1 MILKI
6 NDLRTKFT
14 VINNK
19 PFNMTRETIIE
30 KLRNKY
36 ANLGLGDD
44 ILGSQADLI
53 LTGNPTDE
61 TIDGVVEGVGGL
73 LKSIQSSLDK
83 ARQKPDPEKP
93 KPTTQPNPNPE
104 TKPSNQDQTLADQVK
119 ALTQSV
125 QALVTKTATDD
136 KKGNLVKALAAK
148 NIPEK
153 YYNKFLST
161 VDYGEG
167 YSEEDTVKYMEAEFE
182 DFKQA
187 FATDAAKGGNPPIGT
202 GGTEQK
208 GQALKDIERLA

>member
-1 MILKI
+1 
-6 NDLRTKFT
+6 
-14 VINNK
+14 
-19 PFNMTRETIIE
+19 MTRETIIE

-36 ANLGLGDD
+36 ANLGLGDE

-53 LTGNPTDE
+53 LTGSPTDE

-83 ARQKPDPEKP
+83 ARQKPTEEKKKPEEK
-93 KPTTQPNPNPE
+93 KE
-104 TKPSNQDQTLADQVK
+104 TEEKKDSTLEEK
-119 ALTQSV
+119 FEKLLGTV
-125 QALVTKTATDD
+125 QQLVTKTAIDD

-167 YSEEDTVKYMEAEFE
+167 YSEEDTVKSMEAEFE

-187 FATDAAKGGNPPIGT
+187 FATEGAKGGNPPIGT
-202 GGTEQK
+202 GGTDQNN
-208 GQALKDIERLA
+208 QVLKDIERLG

>member
-1 MILKI
+1 
-6 NDLRTKFT
+6 
-14 VINNK
+14 
-19 PFNMTRETIIE
+19 MTRETIIE

-36 ANLGLGDD
+36 ANLGLSDE

-53 LTGNPTDE
+53 LTGSPTDE
-61 TIDGVVEGVGGL
+61 TIDGVVDGVGGL

-83 ARQKPDPEKP
+83 ARQKQPEKP
-93 KPTTQPNPNPE
+93 MEKKPEEKKPE
-104 TKPSNQDQTLADQVK
+104 VKTEDQTLADQVK
-119 ALTQSV
+119 ALAQSV

-167 YSEEDTVKYMEAEFE
+167 YSEEDIVKSMETEFE
-182 DFKQA
+182 DFKQG
-187 FATDAAKGGNPPIGT
+187 FATEWAQGGKPPIGT
-202 GGTEQK
+202 GGTDQNN
-208 GQALKDIERLA
+208 QVLKDIERLG

>member
-1 MILKI
+1 
-6 NDLRTKFT
+6 
-14 VINNK
+14 
-19 PFNMTRETIIE
+19 MTRETIIE

-36 ANLGLGDD
+36 ANLGLGDE

-53 LTGNPTDE
+53 LTGSPTDE
-61 TIDGVVEGVGGL
+61 TIDGVVDGVGGL

-83 ARQKPDPEKP
+83 ARQKPADEK
-93 KPTTQPNPNPE
+93 KKSEEKKE
-104 TKPSNQDQTLADQVK
+104 TEEKKDSTLEEK
-119 ALTQSV
+119 FEKLLGTV
-125 QALVTKTATDD
+125 QQLVTKTATDD

-153 YYNKFLST
+153 YYNKFLTT

-167 YSEEDTVKYMEAEFE
+167 YSEEDTVKSMEAEFE

-187 FATDAAKGGNPPIGT
+187 FATEGAKGGNPPIGT
-202 GGTEQK
+202 GGMEQQ

>member
-1 MILKI
+1 MLLKI

-19 PFNMTRETIIE
+19 PFNMTRETIME

-36 ANLGLGDD
+36 ANLGLGDE

-53 LTGNPTDE
+53 LTGSPTDE

-83 ARQKPDPEKP
+83 ARQKPADEKKKPEEK
-93 KPTTQPNPNPE
+93 KE
-104 TKPSNQDQTLADQVK
+104 TEEKKDSTLEEK
-119 ALTQSV
+119 FEKLLGTV
-125 QALVTKTATDD
+125 QQLVTKTAIDD

-167 YSEEDTVKYMEAEFE
+167 YSEEDTVKSMEAEFE

-187 FATDAAKGGNPPIGT
+187 FATEGAQGGKPPIGT
-202 GGTEQK
+202 GGTDQNN
-208 GQALKDIERLA
+208 QVLKDIERLG

>member
-1 MILKI
+1 MLLKI
-6 NDLRTKFT
+6 NVLRTKFT

-19 PFNMTRETIIE
+19 PFNMTRETIME

-36 ANLGLGDD
+36 ANLGLGDE

-83 ARQKPDPEKP
+83 ARQKPADEKKKPEEK
-93 KPTTQPNPNPE
+93 KE
-104 TKPSNQDQTLADQVK
+104 TEEKKDSTLEEK
-119 ALTQSV
+119 FEKLLGTV
-125 QALVTKTATDD
+125 QQLVTKTAIDD

-153 YYNKFLST
+153 YYNKFLTT

-167 YSEEDTVKYMEAEFE
+167 YSEEDTVKSMEAEFE

-187 FATDAAKGGNPPIGT
+187 FATEGAKGGNPPIGT
-202 GGTEQK
+202 GGADQNN
-208 GQALKDIERLA
+208 QVLKDIERLG

>member
-1 MILKI
+1 MLLKI
-6 NDLRTKFT
+6 NVLRAKFT

-36 ANLGLGDD
+36 ANLGLGDE

-53 LTGNPTDE
+53 LTGSPTDE

-83 ARQKPDPEKP
+83 ARQKPADEKKKPEEK
-93 KPTTQPNPNPE
+93 KETEEKKDTTLE
-104 TKPSNQDQTLADQVK
+104 EKFEKLLGT
-119 ALTQSV
+119 V
-125 QALVTKTATDD
+125 QQLVTKTATDD

-167 YSEEDTVKYMEAEFE
+167 YSEEDTVRAMEAEFE

-187 FATDAAKGGNPPIGT
+187 FATEGAKGGNPPIGT
-202 GGTEQK
+202 GGADQNN
-208 GQALKDIERLA
+208 QVLKDIERLG

>member
-6 NDLRTKFT
+6 NVLRAKFT

-53 LTGNPTDE
+53 LTGSPTDE
-61 TIDGVVEGVGGL
+61 TIDGVVDGVGGL

-83 ARQKPDPEKP
+83 ARQKPADEKKKPEEK
-93 KPTTQPNPNPE
+93 KE
-104 TKPSNQDQTLADQVK
+104 TEEKKDSTLEEK
-119 ALTQSV
+119 FEKLLGTV
-125 QALVTKTATDD
+125 QQLVTKTATDD

-167 YSEEDTVKYMEAEFE
+167 YSEEDTVKSMEAEFE

-187 FATDAAKGGNPPIGT
+187 FATEGAKGGNPPIGT
-202 GGTEQK
+202 GGTDQNN
-208 GQALKDIERLA
+208 QVLKDIERLG

>member
-1 MILKI
+1 
-6 NDLRTKFT
+6 
-14 VINNK
+14 
-19 PFNMTRETIIE
+19 MTRETIIE

-53 LTGNPTDE
+53 LTGSPTDE
-61 TIDGVVEGVGGL
+61 TIDGVVDGVGGL

-83 ARQKPDPEKP
+83 ARQKPADEKKKPEEK
-93 KPTTQPNPNPE
+93 KE
-104 TKPSNQDQTLADQVK
+104 TEEKKDSTLEEK
-119 ALTQSV
+119 FEKLLGTV
-125 QALVTKTATDD
+125 QQLVTKTATDD

-167 YSEEDTVKYMEAEFE
+167 YSEEDTVKSMEAEFE

-187 FATDAAKGGNPPIGT
+187 FATEGAKGGNPPIGT
-202 GGTEQK
+202 GGTDQNN
-208 GQALKDIERLA
+208 QVLKDIERLG

>member
-1 MILKI
+1 
-6 NDLRTKFT
+6 
-14 VINNK
+14 
-19 PFNMTRETIIE
+19 MTRETIIE

-53 LTGNPTDE
+53 LTGSPTDE
-61 TIDGVVEGVGGL
+61 TIDGVVDGVGGL

-93 KPTTQPNPNPE
+93 KPVTQPNPNPE
-104 TKPSNQDQTLADQVK
+104 PKPGNPDQTLAEQVK

-153 YYNKFLST
+153 YYNKFLTT

-167 YSEEDTVKYMEAEFE
+167 YSEEDTVKSMETEFE
-182 DFKQA
+182 EFKQA
-187 FATDAAKGGNPPIGT
+187 FATEGAKGGNPPIGT
-202 GGTEQK
+202 GGTEQQ

>member
-1 MILKI
+1 MLLKI
-6 NDLRTKFT
+6 NDLRAKFT
-14 VINNK
+14 TINNK

-83 ARQKPDPEKP
+83 ARQKPADEKKKPEEK
-93 KPTTQPNPNPE
+93 KE
-104 TKPSNQDQTLADQVK
+104 TEEKKDSTLEEK
-119 ALTQSV
+119 FEKLLGTV
-125 QALVTKTATDD
+125 QQLVTKTAIDD

-167 YSEEDTVKYMEAEFE
+167 YSEEDTVKSMEAEFE

-187 FATDAAKGGNPPIGT
+187 FATEGAQGGKPPIGT
-202 GGTEQK
+202 GGADQNN
-208 GQALKDIERLA
+208 QVLKDIERLG

>member
-1 MILKI
+1 
-6 NDLRTKFT
+6 
-14 VINNK
+14 
-19 PFNMTRETIIE
+19 MTRETIIE

-53 LTGNPTDE
+53 LTGSPTDE
-61 TIDGVVEGVGGL
+61 TIDGVVDGVGGL

-83 ARQKPDPEKP
+83 ARQKPVEEKKKPEEK
-93 KPTTQPNPNPE
+93 NPE
-104 TKPSNQDQTLADQVK
+104 VKPEDQTLAEQVK

-167 YSEEDTVKYMEAEFE
+167 YSEEDTVKSMEAEFE

-187 FATDAAKGGNPPIGT
+187 FATEGAKGGNPPIGT
-202 GGTEQK
+202 GGADQNN
-208 GQALKDIERLA
+208 QVLKDIERLG

>member
-1 MILKI
+1 MLLKI
-6 NDLRTKFT
+6 NVLRTKFT

-36 ANLGLGDD
+36 ANLGLGDE

-53 LTGNPTDE
+53 LTGSPTDE

-83 ARQKPDPEKP
+83 ARQKPADEKKKPEEK
-93 KPTTQPNPNPE
+93 KE
-104 TKPSNQDQTLADQVK
+104 TEEKKDSTLEEK
-119 ALTQSV
+119 FEKLLGTV
-125 QALVTKTATDD
+125 QQLVTKTAIDD

-167 YSEEDTVKYMEAEFE
+167 YSEEDTVKSMEAEFE

-187 FATDAAKGGNPPIGT
+187 FATEGAQGGKPPIGT
-202 GGTEQK
+202 GGADQNN
-208 GQALKDIERLA
+208 QVLKDIERLG